1 MPAPSEGSLLTVFHP
16 LTMHLL
22 LIPLAVAASDCAFY
36 APANPGCHAWSALD
50 LLPAADNEVQS
61 SWPDTYW
68 VAAPCRSLQNAT
80 LKTACPST
88 PLEQLQTAFV
98 VQVPGHR
105 FTLESGADAM
115 STYTFG
121 THKAK
126 HNAPTHKPNQLLPTP
141 RSPKCNRW
149 QARLQNH
156 GKIADA

>member
-88 PLEQLQTAFV
+88 PLEQLQTAFA
-98 VQVPGHR
+98 VQVRPGGECLALGN
-105 FTLESGADAM
+105 TAS
-115 STYTFG
+115 
-121 THKAK
+121 
-126 HNAPTHKPNQLLPTP
+126 APTVTPN
-141 RSPKCNRW
+141 
-149 QARLQNH
+149 
-156 GKIADA
+156 ADPSTGLTIEFGGGTDTAAE